1 VTTVYLN
8 GSYLPIEEARISPMD
23 RGFLFGDGIYEVIP
37 CHGGRGVG
45 LGLHLARLRAGLDA
59 IDLAYPV
66 DDDEWGE
73 IVDRLVQADGGEHLG
88 IYIQISRGA
97 DQRRAHAMPRG
108 IEATR
113 FAYAFDIPAPQQP
126 DKASATRFSV
136 ATSRDRRWQRC
147 HIKSTSLLGNVMHYE
162 EGRRDG
168 AQEVLLFNA
177 EDQLTE
183 AAACNVFVVSGGEIA
198 TPELDHQKL
207 PGITRHMLLDMLRRH
222 SARKVTERP
231 IHRSEVEAAD
241 ELWLTSSSKEVAP
254 IVSLDGR
261 PVGDGEVG
269 DVWLEAQTLFDR
281 HRFDY

>member
-1 VTTVYLN
+1 VSTVYLN
-8 GSYLPIEEARISPMD
+8 GNYLPIEEAKISPMD

-45 LGLHLARLRAGLDA
+45 LGLHLERLQAGLDA
-59 IDLAYPV
+59 IDLELRI
-66 DDDEWGE
+66 DHDEWSR
-73 IVDRLVQADGGEHLG
+73 IVQRLLAAQGGEHLG

-97 DQRRAHAMPRG
+97 DARRAHAMPRG

-113 FAYAFDIPAPQQP
+113 FAYAFEIPAPQQP
-126 DKASATRFSV
+126 TKAGATRFSV
-136 ATSRDRRWQRC
+136 TSGQDRRWQRC

-162 EGRRDG
+162 EGRRGG
-168 AQEVLLFNA
+168 AQETILFNGND
-177 EDQLTE
+177 ELTE
-183 AAACNVFVVSGGEIA
+183 AAACNVFVVSDGEIA

-222 SARKVTERP
+222 SQRKVSERP
-231 IHRSEVEAAD
+231 ITRREVEAAD

-254 IVSLDGR
+254 IISLDGR
-261 PVGDGEVG
+261 PVGNGDVG
-269 DVWLEAQTLFDR
+269 DVWLEAQTLFDQ